1 MPDGDPQITNQLI
14 RSIVNLCSPQDSEEA
29 ENEAFDTAC
38 KAFSKC
44 FTYPDDNS
52 TSIDMDLHFRPPS
65 RCPVNEAKAI
75 MSLARSDMK
84 SFGLLLFV
92 N

>member
-52 TSIDMDLHFRPPS
+52 TSIDFL
-65 RCPVNEAKAI
+65 
-75 MSLARSDMK
+75 
-84 SFGLLLFV
+84 
-92 N
+92 

>member
-1 MPDGDPQITNQLI
+1 MTKKPKSRT
-14 RSIVNLCSPQDSEEA
+14 
-29 ENEAFDTAC
+29 FDTAC

-52 TSIDMDLHFRPPS
+52 TSIGMDLHFRPPS

-84 SFGLLLFV
+84 SFGLIDESLENIMIL
-92 N
+92 